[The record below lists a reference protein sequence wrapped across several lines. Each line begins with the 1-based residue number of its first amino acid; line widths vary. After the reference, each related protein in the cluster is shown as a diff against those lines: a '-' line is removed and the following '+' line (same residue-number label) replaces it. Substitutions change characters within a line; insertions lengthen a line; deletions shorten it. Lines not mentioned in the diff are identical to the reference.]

1 MSIVRIAA
9 LILLPGRSP
18 AQRPPPQR
26 AQPAEPPAPVAPVL
40 ENYKPVTAERLKKPE
55 DGDWL
60 MVRRTY
66 DGWGYSPLEQITA
79 KNVQRL
85 FPVWEFSTG
94 MVSGHEAPAIVNNGV
109 MFVASPG
116 NQVIAIEAKT
126 GKPLWR
132 FRRPFA
138 EGAIVPHPTTRG
150 LALYADKVFFAVG
163 EAVLVA
169 IEAKTG
175 KEVWTAKIEENKNGY
190 YTTMAPLGV
199 DGKVFVG
206 GSGGEVGIRGLIASF
221 VAGTGKGLLSAFTVP
236 PRRDAGP

>member
-1 MSIVRIAA
+1 MFHKKSLNIAMIAGGLAAVLIVGTVLAQQQAA
-9 LILLPGRSP
+9 PPP
-18 AQRPPPQR
+18 AQ
-26 AQPAEPPAPVAPVL
+26 AEQPPAPMRAVL
-40 ENYKPVTAERLKKPE
+40 QNYKPVTADRLKKPE

-66 DGWGYSPLEQITA
+66 DGWGYSPLEQVTT

-94 MVSGHEAPAIVNNGV
+94 MVSGHEAPPIVNNGV
-109 MFVASPG
+109 MFVATPG

-150 LALYADKVFFAVG
+150 LALYANKLFFAVG

-190 YTTMAPLGV
+190 YTTMAPLAV

-206 GSGGEVGIRGLIASF
+206 ASGGEFGIRGF
-221 VAGTGKGLLSAFTVP
+221 
-236 PRRDAGP
+236 